1 MDSGVAAI
9 IVGSITA
16 VGGIIVAF
24 IQAARRENH
33 EDHAKVESSLLQ
45 IGKAIGRVDA
55 KLDQHIEDHKKGNW
69 DGQSAG

>member
-24 IQAARRENH
+24 IQAARKENH
-33 EDHAKVESSLLQ
+33 QDHAKVESSLFQ
-45 IGKAIGRVDA
+45 IGAAIGRVDS
-55 KLDQHIEDHKKGNW
+55 KLDRHIEDHEKGTWN
-69 DGQSAG
+69 GKSAG